1 MLVNIIIFLLL
12 IRKLEYDINSSAGT
26 LKNVRVDVCYVVCTI
41 VKISYI
47 VSSLSLSTQ
56 VYIPC
61 IYAYIRMYM
70 FMYVCYLHMGMCQA
84 FLIPWQIPRICAGSN
99 SIFEIV
105 SPEE

>member
-1 MLVNIIIFLLL
+1 MWSIII
-12 IRKLEYDINSSAGT
+12 DSSAST

-41 VKISYI
+41 VKIIYI
-47 VSSLSLSTQ
+47 VLYLSFF

-84 FLIPWQIPRICAGSN
+84 FLIPWQIPRNCSGGS
-99 SIFEIV
+99 SIFETV
-105 SPEE
+105 SSEG